1 MVTMWI
7 FIATGFTGALT
18 LSFLLRL
25 LYRSIAAPP
34 SVGAHFS
41 PKGGAT
47 EVVVGEVARARREVL
62 VLAYSFTSQPIAK
75 ALVEAKTRG
84 VHVEIILD
92 HSNETEPY
100 SDLHYFLQQ
109 KLTPL
114 IDAHHAIAHNKVM
127 IIDGR
132 TILTGS
138 FNFTNQA
145 ENENAEN
152 LLVIKGHPELVRLY
166 KSDFHAHK
174 EHARAAE
181 PKVAPAN
188 EPAHKSAPAHAKVPA
203 IYIDSTPK
211 HAA

>member
-1 MVTMWI
+1 MVTMWV
-7 FIATGFTGALT
+7 FIATGFTGACP

-25 LYRSIAAPP
+25 LYRCVKTPP
-34 SVGAHFS
+34 SIEAHFS

-47 EVVVGEVARARREVL
+47 DVIVSELGRARREIL
-62 VLAYSFTSQPIAK
+62 VLAYSFTSQQISK
-75 ALVEAKTRG
+75 ALVDAKTRG
-84 VHVEIILD
+84 VHVELILD

-100 SDLHYFLQQ
+100 SDLHFFLEQ

-114 IDAHHAIAHNKVM
+114 IDAHHAIAHNKVI

-145 ENENAEN
+145 EHENAEN
-152 LLVIKGHPELVRLY
+152 LVVIKGNPELVKAYR
-166 KSDFHAHK
+166 DNFRVHK
-174 EHARAAE
+174 EHARAADV
-181 PKVAPAN
+181 KVAPAV
-188 EPAHKSAPAHAKVPA
+188 APGTKAAGHPKVPA
-203 IYIDSTPK
+203 IHIDSTPK